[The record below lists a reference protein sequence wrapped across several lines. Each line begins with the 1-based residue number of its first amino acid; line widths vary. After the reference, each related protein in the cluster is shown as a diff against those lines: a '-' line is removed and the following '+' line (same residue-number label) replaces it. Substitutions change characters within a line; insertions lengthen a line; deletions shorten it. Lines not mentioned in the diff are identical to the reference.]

1 MIGLGDRVRV
11 QHWHLVELGGG
22 RVLVRGFC
30 SLLALGGGSGGGV
43 WGSQGFIFGLLAGKL
58 CNTEDKLHAAQ
69 LDEAAVVEQG
79 SALPACP
86 TAPDQTG
93 AAGLAVAAGARRSHL
108 TLTHHPLL

>member
-30 SLLALGGGSGGGV
+30 SLLALGGGSGGSWV
-43 WGSQGFIFGLLAGKL
+43 VKGFLFGLLAGKL

-69 LDEAAVVEQG
+69 LDEAAVMEQG
-79 SALPACP
+79 SALPACS

-108 TLTHHPLL
+108 TRSHHPLL

>member
-1 MIGLGDRVRV
+1 MGTELGDKVRLY
-11 QHWHLVELGGG
+11 HWHLVELGG
-22 RVLVRGFC
+22 VLVRGFC
-30 SLLALGGGSGGGV
+30 SFLALGGGV
-43 WGSQGFIFGLLAGKL
+43 WGSQGFLFGLLAGKL

-86 TAPDQTG
+86 TAPNQTG

-108 TLTHHPLL
+108 TRSHHPLL